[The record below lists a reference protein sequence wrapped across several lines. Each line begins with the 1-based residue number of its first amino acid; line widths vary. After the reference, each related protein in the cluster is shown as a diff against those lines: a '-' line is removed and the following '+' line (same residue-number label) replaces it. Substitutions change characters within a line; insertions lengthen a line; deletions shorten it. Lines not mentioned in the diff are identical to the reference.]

1 MENKIKIGVTH
12 GDINGTSYEIML
24 KTFQETRFEEICTPI
39 IYGSPKVA
47 GYYRK
52 ALNINNF
59 NFNQVQNASEA
70 QTHKANM
77 VNILGDEVKVEL
89 GKGSQ
94 LSSEAAIVSLDAGIN
109 DIVNGNIDAL
119 ILNPINTK
127 IAEEINS
134 TNQFDYVKQKL
145 GAGKTVTMLVND
157 TIRVAL
163 LADATPMRDISK
175 HITTDNVVSKLH
187 IISDALKSDFGI
199 EKPKIAV
206 LGYNPNC
213 TTTANPER
221 EEKEVLL
228 PAIETANNEGVLAMG
243 PYEADQIFGTSLFKE
258 FDAVLAIYYEQGLVP
273 FRALCYDDGVSYLLG
288 VPQLCVAPF
297 QPIGYEIAGLDR
309 AMPNA
314 FQKAIYLACDIA
326 DKRQQYKEL
335 TSNVL
340 KKHSISD

>member
-24 KTFQETRFEEICTPI
+24 KTFLEARFEEICTPVV
-39 IYGSPKVA
+39 YGSPKVA

-52 ALNINNF
+52 ALNISNF
-59 NFNQVQNASEA
+59 NFNQIQNASDA
-70 QTHKANM
+70 QAHKANLI
-77 VNILGDEVKVEL
+77 NILGDEVKVEL
-89 GKGSQ
+89 GKESQ
-94 LSSEAAIVSLDAGIN
+94 ISSDAAIVSIDEGVK
-109 DIVNGNIDAL
+109 DIANGDIDAL

-127 IAEEINS
+127 IAPEINS
-134 TNQFDYVKQKL
+134 ANQFDYVKQKL
-145 GAGKTVTMLVND
+145 NAGKTVTLLVND
-157 TIRVAL
+157 TLRVAL

-175 HITTDNVVSKLH
+175 HITVENVVSKLH
-187 IISDALKSDFGI
+187 IVSDALKSDFGI
-199 EKPKIAV
+199 DKPKIAV

-213 TTTANPER
+213 TTSTNPER
-221 EEKEVLL
+221 EEKEILL

-258 FDAVLAIYYEQGLVP
+258 FDAVLAIYYEQGIVP
-273 FRALCYDDGVSYLLG
+273 FRALSYDDGVSYMLG
-288 VPQLCVAPF
+288 IPQLCVAPF
-297 QPIGYEIAGLDR
+297 QPVGYEIAGQDI

-314 FQKAIYLACDIA
+314 FQKAIYLACDIINN
-326 DKRQQYKEL
+326 RIQYKNL

>member
-24 KTFQETRFEEICTPI
+24 KTFMETRFEEICTPVV
-39 IYGSPKVA
+39 YGSPKVA

-59 NFNQVQNASEA
+59 NFNQVQNASEVQA
-70 QTHKANM
+70 HKANM
-77 VNILGDEVKVEL
+77 INVLGDEVKVEL
-89 GKGSQ
+89 GKESQ
-94 LSSEAAIVSLDAGIN
+94 LSSDAAIVSLDAGIN
-109 DIVNGNIDAL
+109 DIANGETDAL

-127 IAEEINS
+127 IATGLNAS
-134 TNQFDYVKQKL
+134 NQFDYVRQKL
-145 GAGKTVTMLVND
+145 NAGKTVTMLVND

-175 HITTDNVVSKLH
+175 HITTENVVSKLH
-187 IISDALKSDFGI
+187 IISDALKTDFGI
-199 EKPKIAV
+199 DKPKIAV

-221 EEKEVLL
+221 EEKEILL

-243 PYEADQIFGTSLFKE
+243 PFEADEVFGTPLFKE

-273 FRALCYDDGVSYLLG
+273 FRALSYDDGVRYLLG
-288 VPQLCVAPF
+288 IPQLCIAPF
-297 QPIGYEIAGLDR
+297 QSIGYDIAGQDV
-309 AMPNA
+309 AIPNA
-314 FQKAIYLACDIA
+314 FQKAIYLACDIVNN
-326 DKRQQYKEL
+326 RIQYKNL
-335 TSNVL
+335 TANVL